1 MRTLKIAWL
10 IVLGFFAQ
18 GCATASPLP
27 VKEVAPGIYV
37 HQGAHE
43 DFDEGYHGDI
53 ANIGFIVGKEAVAVI
68 DTGGY
73 IKVGA
78 ALREAIRVITDL
90 PIRYVINTHVHPD
103 HIFGNAAYGADK
115 PTYVGHYKLPAAML
129 QRADVY
135 LRGLQNQLGK
145 EAEGSTI
152 LPPTLLVEDVA
163 TLDLGERKLELK
175 AWPTAHTN
183 NDLSIRDVTTDTL
196 WLSDLLFIDRTPS
209 IDGDVKGWLKV
220 IEVLR
225 ETNAKLVIPGHGQV
239 TPDKNAALDNQR
251 RYLQTLLDDVR
262 ASIKKGIS
270 MTDTMNIAAQSESKS
285 WVLFDVVNRRNVNII
300 YPQLEWE

>member
-1 MRTLKIAWL
+1 MRALKIAWL
-10 IVLGFFAQ
+10 IVLGLLAQ
-18 GCATASPLP
+18 GCASASPLP

-53 ANIGFIVGKEAVAVI
+53 ANIGFIVGKQAVAVI

-78 ALREAIRVITDL
+78 ALREAIRAVTDL

-103 HIFGNAAYGADK
+103 HIFGNAAFSVDK
-115 PTYVGHYKLPAAML
+115 PTYVGHYKLPAAMQ
-129 QRADVY
+129 QRAEGY

-152 LPPTLLVEDVA
+152 LPPTLLVEDAA
-163 TLDLGERKLELK
+163 TLDLGGRKLELK

-183 NDLSIRDVTTDTL
+183 NDLSVRDTATDTL
-196 WLSDLLFIDRTPS
+196 WLSDLLFIERTPS
-209 IDGDVKGWLKV
+209 IDGDIKGWLKV
-220 IEVLR
+220 IEELR
-225 ETNAKLVIPGHGQV
+225 KADAKLVIPGHGQV

-262 ASIKKGIS
+262 ASIKKGVS
-270 MTDTMNIAAQSESKS
+270 MTDTMNTATQSENKS

>member
-1 MRTLKIAWL
+1 MRILKIAWL
-10 IVLGFFAQ
+10 IVLGLLAP

-53 ANIGFIVGKEAVAVI
+53 ANIGFIVGKETVAVI

-78 ALREAIRVITDL
+78 ALREAIRAVTDL

-103 HIFGNAAYGADK
+103 HIFGNAAFSADK
-115 PTYVGHYKLPAAML
+115 PTYVGHHKLPVAMQ
-129 QRADVY
+129 QRAEVY

-145 EAEGSTI
+145 EAEGSMVI
-152 LPPTLLVEDVA
+152 LPTLLVEDVT
-163 TLDLGERKLELK
+163 TLDLGGRKLELK
-175 AWPTAHTN
+175 AWATAHTN
-183 NDLSIRDVTTDTL
+183 NDLSVLDAATSTL
-196 WLSDLLFIDRTPS
+196 WLSDLLFIERTPS

-220 IEVLR
+220 IEELGKAD
-225 ETNAKLVIPGHGQV
+225 AKLVIPGHGQV
-239 TPDKNAALDNQR
+239 TPDKNAALENQR

-262 ASIKKGIS
+262 AGIKKGVS
-270 MTDTMNIAAQSESKS
+270 MTDAMNAAAQSENRS
-285 WVLFDVVNRRNVNII
+285 WALFEVVNRRNVNIL